1 MDFIFGLVAFMC
13 FIVGVAASVFEKDP
27 ILKKNV
33 LVVTSIG
40 FFVGVIAFIS
50 ILKLEPNVYRETV
63 VTNKVNI
70 LIDNHYRE
78 VSLERPVKIEV
89 IRVEYRWSISSNDY
103 LLKEINEIEKNP

>member
-13 FIVGVAASVFEKDP
+13 FVVGVVASVFEKDP

-70 LIDNHYRE
+70 LIDNHDRE
-78 VSLERPVKIEV
+78 VSLTQPVRIE
-89 IRVEYRWSISSNDY
+89 ITRMDYRWSIRPTDY
-103 LLKEINEIEKNP
+103 LIKEINEIEKNP